1 MIIRGAPDRASATTL
16 RRIATGFRVCAMLD
30 GNMTFRPLIATI
42 TLFIITLTAC
52 GGSDSSTTTTGL
64 TTSTTE
70 TLSSSTSQAPAT
82 TSAAITTLTT
92 ADVPSEG
99 VAVSFQTSDGV
110 MLEGRRFGAGPDLV
124 VLAHML
130 PASMESWFDFA
141 AVLAD
146 QGYSA
151 IAFNFRGYGNSEGG
165 GFSVS
170 TDVTAA
176 FDYAVDSGAARVFGI
191 GASMGGTGV
200 LTATADREFAGA
212 ASLSAPA
219 VFEGSDA
226 IGGVA
231 VSTAPLLLIAA
242 EDDAPYPADAET
254 IRSVRPDAE
263 VLILA
268 GSRHG
273 TNLFI
278 DHGEELEAV
287 LLEFLAGQN

>member
-1 MIIRGAPDRASATTL
+1 M
-16 RRIATGFRVCAMLD
+16 CAILD
-30 GNMTFRPLIATI
+30 AGMKFRPLIATI
-42 TLFIITLTAC
+42 TLSIITLAAC
-52 GGSDSSTTTTGL
+52 GGSNSPTTTGL

-70 TLSSSTSQAPAT
+70 ARSSPTTQATAT
-82 TSAAITTLTT
+82 TSAATTTT
-92 ADVPSEG
+92 AAATVPSEG

-110 MLEGRRFGAGPDLV
+110 TLEGRRFGNGEDFV

-151 IAFNFRGYGNSEGG
+151 IAFNFRGYGNSEGD

-176 FDYAVDSGAARVFGI
+176 FDFAMDSGAARVFGI

-200 LTATADREFAGA
+200 LATTANRELAGA

-226 IGGVA
+226 VGGAA

-242 EDDAPYPADAET
+242 EGDAPYPADAEA
-254 IRSVRPDAE
+254 IRAARPDAE
-263 VLILA
+263 VIILT

-273 TNLFI
+273 TDLFI
-278 DHGEELEAV
+278 DHGEELEAA
-287 LLEFLAGQN
+287 LLEFLASQS